1 MNILPLPLSLFC
13 LCLCCGF
20 SRGGQPPEGAPVR
33 FRINMDQAAGNKA
46 PSTGPVPDQSTPLNA
61 AKLLLSALQEKTDW
75 KHEPYKS
82 LPATSPFVSQLR
94 LKSILSRME
103 AVQGYVTGAAPERPP
118 FVDEDSI
125 IAEGDLAMAYILL
138 PDKANPYVYA
148 ATAVALVKKEGQW
161 KASLTPGSF
170 DNTFL
175 PFEDGI
181 REKAKKIS
189 SEAKKKIFGLAH
201 QYSVAAVK
209 AALEHIKRFRQENV
223 RGTTDDEL
231 KNLLIRAVKGDD
243 PALIAALLVSPYY
256 TESAITQSARLI
268 PVVKAMRLQDRR
280 EENRYIQPTH
290 LSFMTF
296 PNTILVPL
304 SPHPDDQMAPN
315 SREED
320 QQEEANKNNAKKNG
334 KDIHSIGA
342 MTILPPRM
350 SMPDIDK
357 PALIYRYALEKTK
370 DPTDGLPVFK
380 MNLTDAFASWNL
392 KPDEST
398 TARIMADFH
407 RTYPPLSFPTPEE
420 AVTAAG
426 RALANRDS
434 LAMMRMLAPSNFAS
448 VKEFEDALSQL
459 KTVMG
464 RIPIPHTRV
473 REKDVPEVK
482 AAYVPAARDGCAGIK
497 ATIGV
502 RTAVGNEFSV
512 NNLHFIQCAC
522 KFTDTCTTC
531 NNEENRSK
539 RVEIKELIKN
549 LKKVNPFVESNI
561 FRSVENVNI
570 DTVVGYKQHG
580 IRHNFLEGYDDN
592 PGYVPEAEKAA
603 AETE

>member
-1 MNILPLPLSLFC
+1 MNILPLSLFC

-61 AKLLLSALQEKTDW
+61 AKLLLRALQEKTDW

-94 LKSILSRME
+94 QKSILSRME

-175 PFEDGI
+175 PFDDGI

-280 EENRYIQPTH
+280 EGNRYIQPTH

-464 RIPIPHTRV
+464 RIPTPHTGV

-482 AAYVPAARDGCAGIK
+482 AAYIPAARDGCAEIK

-512 NNLHFIQCAC
+512 NNLHFIQ
-522 KFTDTCTTC
+522 TDGGWMLAGADA
-531 NNEENRSK
+531 EQPL
-539 RVEIKELIKN
+539 EL
-549 LKKVNPFVESNI
+549 
-561 FRSVENVNI
+561 
-570 DTVVGYKQHG
+570 
-580 IRHNFLEGYDDN
+580 
-592 PGYVPEAEKAA
+592 EAPKAP
-603 AETE
+603 

>member
-1 MNILPLPLSLFC
+1 MNILPLSLFCLC

-61 AKLLLSALQEKTDW
+61 AKLLLRALQEKTDW

-175 PFEDGI
+175 PFDDGI

-398 TARIMADFH
+398 TARIIADFH

-464 RIPIPHTRV
+464 RIPTPHTGV

-482 AAYVPAARDGCAGIK
+482 AAYIPAARDGCAEIK

-512 NNLHFIQCAC
+512 NNLHFIQ
-522 KFTDTCTTC
+522 TDGGWMLAGADA
-531 NNEENRSK
+531 EQPL
-539 RVEIKELIKN
+539 EL
-549 LKKVNPFVESNI
+549 
-561 FRSVENVNI
+561 
-570 DTVVGYKQHG
+570 
-580 IRHNFLEGYDDN
+580 
-592 PGYVPEAEKAA
+592 EAPKAP
-603 AETE
+603 

>member
-1 MNILPLPLSLFC
+1 MNILPLSLFC

-61 AKLLLSALQEKTDW
+61 AKLLLRALQEKTDW

-82 LPATSPFVSQLR
+82 LAATSPFVSQLR

-175 PFEDGI
+175 PFDDGI

-464 RIPIPHTRV
+464 RIPTPHTGV

-482 AAYVPAARDGCAGIK
+482 AAYIPAARDGCAEIK

-512 NNLHFIQCAC
+512 NNLHFIQ
-522 KFTDTCTTC
+522 TDVGWMLAGADA
-531 NNEENRSK
+531 EQPL
-539 RVEIKELIKN
+539 EL
-549 LKKVNPFVESNI
+549 
-561 FRSVENVNI
+561 
-570 DTVVGYKQHG
+570 
-580 IRHNFLEGYDDN
+580 
-592 PGYVPEAEKAA
+592 EAPKAP
-603 AETE
+603 

>member
-1 MNILPLPLSLFC
+1 MNILPLSLFC

-61 AKLLLSALQEKTDW
+61 AKLLLRALQEKTDW

-175 PFEDGI
+175 PFDDGI

-464 RIPIPHTRV
+464 RIPTPHTRV

-482 AAYVPAARDGCAGIK
+482 AAYIPAARDGCAGIK

-512 NNLHFIQCAC
+512 NNLHFI
-522 KFTDTCTTC
+522 KTDGGWMLAGADA
-531 NNEENRSK
+531 EQPL
-539 RVEIKELIKN
+539 EL
-549 LKKVNPFVESNI
+549 
-561 FRSVENVNI
+561 
-570 DTVVGYKQHG
+570 
-580 IRHNFLEGYDDN
+580 
-592 PGYVPEAEKAA
+592 EAPKAP
-603 AETE
+603 

>member
-1 MNILPLPLSLFC
+1 MNILPLSLFC

-33 FRINMDQAAGNKA
+33 FRINMDQAAENKA

-61 AKLLLSALQEKTDW
+61 AKLLLRALQEKTDW

-148 ATAVALVKKEGQW
+148 ATAVALVKKEGRWQ
-161 KASLTPGSF
+161 ASLTPGSF
-170 DNTFL
+170 DNTVL
-175 PFEDGI
+175 PFDDRI
-181 REKAKKIS
+181 RGEAEKLS

-223 RGTTDDEL
+223 KGTTDDEL

-464 RIPIPHTRV
+464 RIPTPHTRV

-482 AAYVPAARDGCAGIK
+482 AAYIPAARDGCAGIK

-512 NNLHFIQCAC
+512 NNLHFIQ
-522 KFTDTCTTC
+522 TDGGWMLAGADA
-531 NNEENRSK
+531 EQPL
-539 RVEIKELIKN
+539 EL
-549 LKKVNPFVESNI
+549 
-561 FRSVENVNI
+561 
-570 DTVVGYKQHG
+570 
-580 IRHNFLEGYDDN
+580 
-592 PGYVPEAEKAA
+592 EAPKAP
-603 AETE
+603 

>member
-1 MNILPLPLSLFC
+1 MNILPLSLFC

-20 SRGGQPPEGAPVR
+20 FRGGQPPEGAPVR

-61 AKLLLSALQEKTDW
+61 AKLLLRALQEKTDW

-175 PFEDGI
+175 PFDDGI

-398 TARIMADFH
+398 TARIIADFH
-407 RTYPPLSFPTPEE
+407 RTYPPLSFSTPEE

-464 RIPIPHTRV
+464 RIPTPHTGV

-482 AAYVPAARDGCAGIK
+482 AAYIPAARDGCAEIK

-512 NNLHFIQCAC
+512 NNLHFIQ
-522 KFTDTCTTC
+522 TDVGWMLAGADA
-531 NNEENRSK
+531 EQPL
-539 RVEIKELIKN
+539 EL
-549 LKKVNPFVESNI
+549 
-561 FRSVENVNI
+561 
-570 DTVVGYKQHG
+570 
-580 IRHNFLEGYDDN
+580 
-592 PGYVPEAEKAA
+592 EAPKAP
-603 AETE
+603 

>member
-61 AKLLLSALQEKTDW
+61 AKLLLRALQEKTDW

-125 IAEGDLAMAYILL
+125 IAEGDLAMVYILL

-223 RGTTDDEL
+223 KGTTDDEL

-304 SPHPDDQMAPN
+304 SPHPDDQMATN

-464 RIPIPHTRV
+464 RIPTPHTRV

-482 AAYVPAARDGCAGIK
+482 AAYIPAARDGCAGIK

-512 NNLHFIQCAC
+512 NNLHFIQ
-522 KFTDTCTTC
+522 TDGGWMLAGADA
-531 NNEENRSK
+531 EQPL
-539 RVEIKELIKN
+539 EL
-549 LKKVNPFVESNI
+549 
-561 FRSVENVNI
+561 
-570 DTVVGYKQHG
+570 
-580 IRHNFLEGYDDN
+580 
-592 PGYVPEAEKAA
+592 EAPKAP
-603 AETE
+603 

>member
-1 MNILPLPLSLFC
+1 MNILPLSLFC

-61 AKLLLSALQEKTDW
+61 AKLLLRALQEKTDW

-175 PFEDGI
+175 PFDDGI

-223 RGTTDDEL
+223 KGTTDDEL
-231 KNLLIRAVKGDD
+231 KNLLIRAVKGNN
-243 PALIAALLVSPYY
+243 PAHIAALLVSPYY

-464 RIPIPHTRV
+464 RIPTPHTRV

-482 AAYVPAARDGCAGIK
+482 AAYIPAARDGCAGIK

-512 NNLHFIQCAC
+512 NNLHFINTNGGWMLAGADAEQPL
-522 KFTDTCTTC
+522 
-531 NNEENRSK
+531 
-539 RVEIKELIKN
+539 ELED
-549 LKKVNPFVESNI
+549 P
-561 FRSVENVNI
+561 
-570 DTVVGYKQHG
+570 
-580 IRHNFLEGYDDN
+580 
-592 PGYVPEAEKAA
+592 KAP
-603 AETE
+603 

>member
-1 MNILPLPLSLFC
+1 MNILPLSLFC

-61 AKLLLSALQEKTDW
+61 AKLLLRALQEKTDW

-201 QYSVAAVK
+201 QSSVAAVK
-209 AALEHIKRFRQENV
+209 AALEHIKRFRQENAK
-223 RGTTDDEL
+223 GTTDDEL

-464 RIPIPHTRV
+464 RIPTPHTRV

-482 AAYVPAARDGCAGIK
+482 AAYIPAARDGCAGIK

-512 NNLHFIQCAC
+512 NNLHFI
-522 KFTDTCTTC
+522 KTDGGWMLAGADA
-531 NNEENRSK
+531 EQPL
-539 RVEIKELIKN
+539 EL
-549 LKKVNPFVESNI
+549 
-561 FRSVENVNI
+561 
-570 DTVVGYKQHG
+570 
-580 IRHNFLEGYDDN
+580 
-592 PGYVPEAEKAA
+592 EAPKAP
-603 AETE
+603 

>member
-61 AKLLLSALQEKTDW
+61 AKLLLRALQEKTDW

-175 PFEDGI
+175 PFDDGI

-223 RGTTDDEL
+223 KGTTDDEL

-464 RIPIPHTRV
+464 RIPTPHTRV

-482 AAYVPAARDGCAGIK
+482 AAYIPAARDGCAGIK

-512 NNLHFIQCAC
+512 NNLHFIQ
-522 KFTDTCTTC
+522 TDGGWMLAGADA
-531 NNEENRSK
+531 EQPL
-539 RVEIKELIKN
+539 EL
-549 LKKVNPFVESNI
+549 
-561 FRSVENVNI
+561 
-570 DTVVGYKQHG
+570 
-580 IRHNFLEGYDDN
+580 
-592 PGYVPEAEKAA
+592 EAPKAP
-603 AETE
+603 

>member
-33 FRINMDQAAGNKA
+33 FRINMDQAPANKA
-46 PSTGPVPDQSTPLNA
+46 PSPGPVPDQSTPLNA
-61 AKLLLSALQEKTDW
+61 AKLLLRALQEKTDW

-125 IAEGDLAMAYILL
+125 IAEGDLAMVYILL

-223 RGTTDDEL
+223 KGTTDDEL

-464 RIPIPHTRV
+464 RIPTPHTRV

-482 AAYVPAARDGCAGIK
+482 AAYIPAARDGCAGIK

-512 NNLHFIQCAC
+512 NNLHFIQ
-522 KFTDTCTTC
+522 TDGGWMLAGADA
-531 NNEENRSK
+531 EHPL
-539 RVEIKELIKN
+539 EL
-549 LKKVNPFVESNI
+549 
-561 FRSVENVNI
+561 
-570 DTVVGYKQHG
+570 
-580 IRHNFLEGYDDN
+580 
-592 PGYVPEAEKAA
+592 EAPKAP
-603 AETE
+603 

>member
-61 AKLLLSALQEKTDW
+61 AKLLLRALQEKTDW

-125 IAEGDLAMAYILL
+125 IAEGDLAMVYILL

-223 RGTTDDEL
+223 KGTTDDEL

-464 RIPIPHTRV
+464 RIPTPHTRV

-482 AAYVPAARDGCAGIK
+482 AAYIPAARDGCAGIK

-512 NNLHFIQCAC
+512 NNLHFIQ
-522 KFTDTCTTC
+522 TDGGWMLAGADA
-531 NNEENRSK
+531 EQPL
-539 RVEIKELIKN
+539 ELED
-549 LKKVNPFVESNI
+549 P
-561 FRSVENVNI
+561 
-570 DTVVGYKQHG
+570 
-580 IRHNFLEGYDDN
+580 
-592 PGYVPEAEKAA
+592 KAP
-603 AETE
+603 

>member
-46 PSTGPVPDQSTPLNA
+46 PSTGPIPDQSTPLNA
-61 AKLLLSALQEKTDW
+61 AKLLLRALQEKTDW

-125 IAEGDLAMAYILL
+125 IAEGDLAMVYILL

-223 RGTTDDEL
+223 KGTTDDEL

-464 RIPIPHTRV
+464 RIPTPHTRV

-482 AAYVPAARDGCAGIK
+482 AAYIPAARDGCAGIK

-512 NNLHFIQCAC
+512 NNLHFIQ
-522 KFTDTCTTC
+522 TDGGWMLAGADA
-531 NNEENRSK
+531 EQPL
-539 RVEIKELIKN
+539 EL
-549 LKKVNPFVESNI
+549 
-561 FRSVENVNI
+561 
-570 DTVVGYKQHG
+570 
-580 IRHNFLEGYDDN
+580 
-592 PGYVPEAEKAA
+592 EAPKAP
-603 AETE
+603 

>member
-61 AKLLLSALQEKTDW
+61 AKLLLRALQEKTDW

-223 RGTTDDEL
+223 KGTTDDEL

-350 SMPDIDK
+350 SMPDIDT

-464 RIPIPHTRV
+464 RIPTPHTRV

-482 AAYVPAARDGCAGIK
+482 AAYIPAARDGCAGIK

-512 NNLHFIQCAC
+512 NNLHFIQ
-522 KFTDTCTTC
+522 TDGGWMLAGADA
-531 NNEENRSK
+531 EQPL
-539 RVEIKELIKN
+539 EL
-549 LKKVNPFVESNI
+549 
-561 FRSVENVNI
+561 
-570 DTVVGYKQHG
+570 
-580 IRHNFLEGYDDN
+580 
-592 PGYVPEAEKAA
+592 EAPKAP
-603 AETE
+603 

>member
-1 MNILPLPLSLFC
+1 MNILPLSLFC

-61 AKLLLSALQEKTDW
+61 AKLLLRALQEKTDW

-125 IAEGDLAMAYILL
+125 IAEGDLAMVYILL

-223 RGTTDDEL
+223 KGTTDDEL

-464 RIPIPHTRV
+464 RIPTPHTRV

-482 AAYVPAARDGCAGIK
+482 AAYIPAARDGCAGIK

-512 NNLHFIQCAC
+512 NNLHFI
-522 KFTDTCTTC
+522 KTDGGWMLAGADA
-531 NNEENRSK
+531 EQPL
-539 RVEIKELIKN
+539 EL
-549 LKKVNPFVESNI
+549 
-561 FRSVENVNI
+561 
-570 DTVVGYKQHG
+570 
-580 IRHNFLEGYDDN
+580 
-592 PGYVPEAEKAA
+592 EAPKAP
-603 AETE
+603 

>member
-1 MNILPLPLSLFC
+1 MNILPLSLFC

-61 AKLLLSALQEKTDW
+61 AKLLLRALQEKTDW

-175 PFEDGI
+175 PFDDGI

-398 TARIMADFH
+398 TARIIADFH
-407 RTYPPLSFPTPEE
+407 RTYPPLSFSTPEE

-464 RIPIPHTRV
+464 RIPTPHTGV

-482 AAYVPAARDGCAGIK
+482 AAYIPAARDGCAGIK

-512 NNLHFIQCAC
+512 NNLHFIQ
-522 KFTDTCTTC
+522 TDVGWMLAGADA
-531 NNEENRSK
+531 EQPL
-539 RVEIKELIKN
+539 EL
-549 LKKVNPFVESNI
+549 
-561 FRSVENVNI
+561 
-570 DTVVGYKQHG
+570 
-580 IRHNFLEGYDDN
+580 
-592 PGYVPEAEKAA
+592 EAPKAP
-603 AETE
+603 

>member
-1 MNILPLPLSLFC
+1 M
-13 LCLCCGF
+13 
-20 SRGGQPPEGAPVR
+20 
-33 FRINMDQAAGNKA
+33 
-46 PSTGPVPDQSTPLNA
+46 
-61 AKLLLSALQEKTDW
+61 
-75 KHEPYKS
+75 
-82 LPATSPFVSQLR
+82 
-94 LKSILSRME
+94 
-103 AVQGYVTGAAPERPP
+103 
-118 FVDEDSI
+118 
-125 IAEGDLAMAYILL
+125 
-138 PDKANPYVYA
+138 
-148 ATAVALVKKEGQW
+148 
-161 KASLTPGSF
+161 
-170 DNTFL
+170 
-175 PFEDGI
+175 
-181 REKAKKIS
+181 
-189 SEAKKKIFGLAH
+189 
-201 QYSVAAVK
+201 
-209 AALEHIKRFRQENV
+209 
-223 RGTTDDEL
+223 
-231 KNLLIRAVKGDD
+231 
-243 PALIAALLVSPYY
+243 LVSPYY

-464 RIPIPHTRV
+464 RIPTPHTRV

-482 AAYVPAARDGCAGIK
+482 AAYIPAARDGCAGIK

-512 NNLHFIQCAC
+512 NNLHFIQ
-522 KFTDTCTTC
+522 TDGGWMLAGADA
-531 NNEENRSK
+531 EQPL
-539 RVEIKELIKN
+539 EL
-549 LKKVNPFVESNI
+549 
-561 FRSVENVNI
+561 
-570 DTVVGYKQHG
+570 
-580 IRHNFLEGYDDN
+580 
-592 PGYVPEAEKAA
+592 EAPKAP
-603 AETE
+603 

>member
-1 MNILPLPLSLFC
+1 MNILPLSLFC

-20 SRGGQPPEGAPVR
+20 SRGGQPPEGAPIR

-61 AKLLLSALQEKTDW
+61 AKLLLRALQEKTDW

-175 PFEDGI
+175 PFDDGI

-398 TARIMADFH
+398 TARIIADFH

-464 RIPIPHTRV
+464 RIPTPHTGV

-482 AAYVPAARDGCAGIK
+482 AAYIPAARDGCAEIK

-512 NNLHFIQCAC
+512 NNLHFIQ
-522 KFTDTCTTC
+522 TDVGWMLAGADA
-531 NNEENRSK
+531 EQPL
-539 RVEIKELIKN
+539 EL
-549 LKKVNPFVESNI
+549 
-561 FRSVENVNI
+561 
-570 DTVVGYKQHG
+570 
-580 IRHNFLEGYDDN
+580 
-592 PGYVPEAEKAA
+592 EAPKAP
-603 AETE
+603 

>member
-1 MNILPLPLSLFC
+1 MNILPLSLFC

-61 AKLLLSALQEKTDW
+61 AKLLLRALQEKTDW

-125 IAEGDLAMAYILL
+125 IAEGDLAMVYILL

-223 RGTTDDEL
+223 KGTTDDEL

-434 LAMMRMLAPSNFAS
+434 LSMIRMLAPSHFAS

-464 RIPIPHTRV
+464 RIPTPHTRV

-482 AAYVPAARDGCAGIK
+482 AAYIPAARDGCAGIK

-512 NNLHFIQCAC
+512 NNLHFINTNGGWMLAGADAEQPL
-522 KFTDTCTTC
+522 
-531 NNEENRSK
+531 
-539 RVEIKELIKN
+539 EL
-549 LKKVNPFVESNI
+549 
-561 FRSVENVNI
+561 
-570 DTVVGYKQHG
+570 
-580 IRHNFLEGYDDN
+580 
-592 PGYVPEAEKAA
+592 EAPKAP
-603 AETE
+603 

>member
-61 AKLLLSALQEKTDW
+61 AKLLLRALQEKTDW

-125 IAEGDLAMAYILL
+125 IAEGDLAMVYILL

-223 RGTTDDEL
+223 KGTTDDEL

-304 SPHPDDQMAPN
+304 SPHPNDQMAPN

-464 RIPIPHTRV
+464 RIPTPHTRV

-482 AAYVPAARDGCAGIK
+482 AAYIPAARDGCAGIK

-512 NNLHFIQCAC
+512 NNLHFIQ
-522 KFTDTCTTC
+522 TDGGWMLAGADA
-531 NNEENRSK
+531 EQPL
-539 RVEIKELIKN
+539 EL
-549 LKKVNPFVESNI
+549 
-561 FRSVENVNI
+561 
-570 DTVVGYKQHG
+570 
-580 IRHNFLEGYDDN
+580 
-592 PGYVPEAEKAA
+592 EAPKAP
-603 AETE
+603 

>member
-1 MNILPLPLSLFC
+1 MNILPLSLFC
-13 LCLCCGF
+13 LCLRCGF

-61 AKLLLSALQEKTDW
+61 AKLLLRALQEKTDW

-464 RIPIPHTRV
+464 RIPTPHTGV

-482 AAYVPAARDGCAGIK
+482 AAYIPAARDGCAGIK

-512 NNLHFIQCAC
+512 NNLHFIQ
-522 KFTDTCTTC
+522 TDGGWMLAGADA
-531 NNEENRSK
+531 EQPL
-539 RVEIKELIKN
+539 EL
-549 LKKVNPFVESNI
+549 
-561 FRSVENVNI
+561 
-570 DTVVGYKQHG
+570 
-580 IRHNFLEGYDDN
+580 
-592 PGYVPEAEKAA
+592 EAPKAP
-603 AETE
+603 

>member
-1 MNILPLPLSLFC
+1 MNILPLSLFC

-61 AKLLLSALQEKTDW
+61 AKLLLRALQEKTDW

-125 IAEGDLAMAYILL
+125 IAEGDLAMVYILL

-223 RGTTDDEL
+223 KGTTDDEL

-304 SPHPDDQMAPN
+304 SPRPDDQMAPN

-434 LAMMRMLAPSNFAS
+434 LTMIRMLAPSNFAS

-482 AAYVPAARDGCAGIK
+482 AAYIPAARDGCAGIK

-512 NNLHFIQCAC
+512 NNLHFIQ
-522 KFTDTCTTC
+522 TDGGWMLAGADA
-531 NNEENRSK
+531 EQPL
-539 RVEIKELIKN
+539 EL
-549 LKKVNPFVESNI
+549 
-561 FRSVENVNI
+561 
-570 DTVVGYKQHG
+570 
-580 IRHNFLEGYDDN
+580 
-592 PGYVPEAEKAA
+592 EAPKAP
-603 AETE
+603 

>member
-1 MNILPLPLSLFC
+1 MNILPLSLFC

-33 FRINMDQAAGNKA
+33 FRINMDQAAENKA

-61 AKLLLSALQEKTDW
+61 AKLLLRALQEKTDW

-161 KASLTPGSF
+161 QASLTPGSF

-175 PFEDGI
+175 PFDDRI
-181 REKAKKIS
+181 RGEAEKLS
-189 SEAKKKIFGLAH
+189 SEAKKKIFVLAH

-223 RGTTDDEL
+223 KGTTDDEL

-464 RIPIPHTRV
+464 RIPTPHTRV

-482 AAYVPAARDGCAGIK
+482 AAYIPAARDGCAGIK

-512 NNLHFIQCAC
+512 NNLHFIQ
-522 KFTDTCTTC
+522 TDGGWMLAGADA
-531 NNEENRSK
+531 EQPL
-539 RVEIKELIKN
+539 EL
-549 LKKVNPFVESNI
+549 
-561 FRSVENVNI
+561 
-570 DTVVGYKQHG
+570 
-580 IRHNFLEGYDDN
+580 
-592 PGYVPEAEKAA
+592 EAPKAP
-603 AETE
+603 

>member
-1 MNILPLPLSLFC
+1 MNILPLSLFC

-61 AKLLLSALQEKTDW
+61 AKLLLRALQEKTDW

-175 PFEDGI
+175 PFDDGI

-223 RGTTDDEL
+223 KGTTDDEL
-231 KNLLIRAVKGDD
+231 KNLLIRAVKGNN
-243 PALIAALLVSPYY
+243 PAHIAALLVSPYY

-464 RIPIPHTRV
+464 RIPTPHTRV

-482 AAYVPAARDGCAGIK
+482 AAYIPAARDGCAGIK

-512 NNLHFIQCAC
+512 NNLHFIQ
-522 KFTDTCTTC
+522 TDGGWMLAGADA
-531 NNEENRSK
+531 EQPL
-539 RVEIKELIKN
+539 ELED
-549 LKKVNPFVESNI
+549 P
-561 FRSVENVNI
+561 
-570 DTVVGYKQHG
+570 
-580 IRHNFLEGYDDN
+580 
-592 PGYVPEAEKAA
+592 KAP
-603 AETE
+603 

>member
-1 MNILPLPLSLFC
+1 MNILPLSLFC

-61 AKLLLSALQEKTDW
+61 AKLLLRALQEKTDW

-125 IAEGDLAMAYILL
+125 IAKGDLAMAYILL

-175 PFEDGI
+175 PFDDGI

-398 TARIMADFH
+398 TARIIADFH

-464 RIPIPHTRV
+464 RIPTPHTGV

-482 AAYVPAARDGCAGIK
+482 AAYIPAARDGCAEIK

-512 NNLHFIQCAC
+512 NNLHFIQ
-522 KFTDTCTTC
+522 TDVGWMLAGADA
-531 NNEENRSK
+531 EQPL
-539 RVEIKELIKN
+539 EL
-549 LKKVNPFVESNI
+549 
-561 FRSVENVNI
+561 
-570 DTVVGYKQHG
+570 
-580 IRHNFLEGYDDN
+580 
-592 PGYVPEAEKAA
+592 EAPKAP
-603 AETE
+603 

>member
-1 MNILPLPLSLFC
+1 MNILPLSLFC

-33 FRINMDQAAGNKA
+33 FRINMDQAAENKA

-61 AKLLLSALQEKTDW
+61 AKLLLRALQEKTDW

-175 PFEDGI
+175 PFDDRI
-181 REKAKKIS
+181 RGEAEKLS
-189 SEAKKKIFGLAH
+189 SEAKKKIFVLAH

-223 RGTTDDEL
+223 KGTTDDEL

-320 QQEEANKNNAKKNG
+320 LQEEANKNNAKKNG

-350 SMPDIDK
+350 SMPGIDK

-434 LAMMRMLAPSNFAS
+434 LSMIRMLAPSHFAS

-464 RIPIPHTRV
+464 RIPSPHTGV

-482 AAYVPAARDGCAGIK
+482 AAYVPASRDGCAGIK

-512 NNLHFIQCAC
+512 NNLHFINTNGGWMLAGADAEQPL
-522 KFTDTCTTC
+522 
-531 NNEENRSK
+531 
-539 RVEIKELIKN
+539 ELED
-549 LKKVNPFVESNI
+549 P
-561 FRSVENVNI
+561 
-570 DTVVGYKQHG
+570 
-580 IRHNFLEGYDDN
+580 
-592 PGYVPEAEKAA
+592 KAP
-603 AETE
+603 

>member
-1 MNILPLPLSLFC
+1 MNILPLSLFC

-61 AKLLLSALQEKTDW
+61 AKLLLRALQEKTDW

-175 PFEDGI
+175 PFDDGI

-304 SPHPDDQMAPN
+304 SPRPDDQMAPN

-320 QQEEANKNNAKKNG
+320 LQEEANKNNAKKNG

-464 RIPIPHTRV
+464 RIPTPHTRV

-482 AAYVPAARDGCAGIK
+482 AAYIPAARDGCAGIK

-512 NNLHFIQCAC
+512 NNLHFIQ
-522 KFTDTCTTC
+522 TDGGWMLAGADA
-531 NNEENRSK
+531 EQPL
-539 RVEIKELIKN
+539 EL
-549 LKKVNPFVESNI
+549 
-561 FRSVENVNI
+561 
-570 DTVVGYKQHG
+570 
-580 IRHNFLEGYDDN
+580 
-592 PGYVPEAEKAA
+592 EAPKAP
-603 AETE
+603 

>member
-1 MNILPLPLSLFC
+1 MNILPLSLFC

-61 AKLLLSALQEKTDW
+61 AKLLLRALQEKTDW

-223 RGTTDDEL
+223 KGTTDDEL
-231 KNLLIRAVKGDD
+231 KNLLIRAVKGND

-464 RIPIPHTRV
+464 RIPTPHTRV

-482 AAYVPAARDGCAGIK
+482 AAYIPAARDGCAGIK

-512 NNLHFIQCAC
+512 NNLHFIQ
-522 KFTDTCTTC
+522 TDGGWMLAGADA
-531 NNEENRSK
+531 EQPL
-539 RVEIKELIKN
+539 EL
-549 LKKVNPFVESNI
+549 
-561 FRSVENVNI
+561 
-570 DTVVGYKQHG
+570 
-580 IRHNFLEGYDDN
+580 
-592 PGYVPEAEKAA
+592 EAPKAP
-603 AETE
+603 

>member
-61 AKLLLSALQEKTDW
+61 AKLLLRALQEKTDW

-223 RGTTDDEL
+223 KGTTDDEL

-426 RALANRDS
+426 RSLANRDS

-464 RIPIPHTRV
+464 RIPTPHTRV

-482 AAYVPAARDGCAGIK
+482 AAYIPAARDGCAGIK

-512 NNLHFIQCAC
+512 NNLHFIQ
-522 KFTDTCTTC
+522 TDGGWMLAGADA
-531 NNEENRSK
+531 EQPL
-539 RVEIKELIKN
+539 EL
-549 LKKVNPFVESNI
+549 
-561 FRSVENVNI
+561 
-570 DTVVGYKQHG
+570 
-580 IRHNFLEGYDDN
+580 
-592 PGYVPEAEKAA
+592 EAPKAP
-603 AETE
+603 

>member
-1 MNILPLPLSLFC
+1 MNILPLSLFC

-61 AKLLLSALQEKTDW
+61 AKLLLRALQEKTDW

-175 PFEDGI
+175 PFDDGI
-181 REKAKKIS
+181 REKAEKIS

-223 RGTTDDEL
+223 KGTTDDEL

-398 TARIMADFH
+398 TARIIADFH

-464 RIPIPHTRV
+464 RIPTPHTGV

-482 AAYVPAARDGCAGIK
+482 AAYIPAARDGCAEIK

-512 NNLHFIQCAC
+512 NNLHFIQ
-522 KFTDTCTTC
+522 TDGGWMLAGADA
-531 NNEENRSK
+531 EQPL
-539 RVEIKELIKN
+539 EL
-549 LKKVNPFVESNI
+549 
-561 FRSVENVNI
+561 
-570 DTVVGYKQHG
+570 
-580 IRHNFLEGYDDN
+580 
-592 PGYVPEAEKAA
+592 EAPKAP
-603 AETE
+603 

>member
-1 MNILPLPLSLFC
+1 
-13 LCLCCGF
+13 
-20 SRGGQPPEGAPVR
+20 
-33 FRINMDQAAGNKA
+33 MDQAAENKA

-61 AKLLLSALQEKTDW
+61 AKLLLRALQEKTDW

-148 ATAVALVKKEGQW
+148 ATAVALVKKEGRWQ
-161 KASLTPGSF
+161 ASLTPGSF

-175 PFEDGI
+175 PFDDRI
-181 REKAKKIS
+181 RGEAEKLS

-209 AALEHIKRFRQENV
+209 AVLEHIKRFRQENV
-223 RGTTDDEL
+223 KGTTDDEL
-231 KNLLIRAVKGDD
+231 KNLLIRAVKGNN

-320 QQEEANKNNAKKNG
+320 LQEEANKNNAKKNG

-434 LAMMRMLAPSNFAS
+434 LSMIRMLAPSHFAS

-464 RIPIPHTRV
+464 RIPSPHTGV

-512 NNLHFIQCAC
+512 NNLHFIN
-522 KFTDTCTTC
+522 TDGGWMLAGADA
-531 NNEENRSK
+531 EQPL
-539 RVEIKELIKN
+539 EL
-549 LKKVNPFVESNI
+549 
-561 FRSVENVNI
+561 
-570 DTVVGYKQHG
+570 
-580 IRHNFLEGYDDN
+580 
-592 PGYVPEAEKAA
+592 EAPKAP
-603 AETE
+603 

>member
-1 MNILPLPLSLFC
+1 
-13 LCLCCGF
+13 
-20 SRGGQPPEGAPVR
+20 
-33 FRINMDQAAGNKA
+33 MDQAPENKA
-46 PSTGPVPDQSTPLNA
+46 PAPGPVPDQSTPLNA
-61 AKLLLSALQEKTDW
+61 AKLLLRALQEKTDW
-75 KHEPYKS
+75 EHEPYQS

-94 LKSILSRME
+94 LKSILSRLE

-118 FVDEDSI
+118 FVDENSI

-138 PDKANPYVYA
+138 PDKTNPYVYA
-148 ATAVALVKKEGQW
+148 ATAVALVKKGGQW

-175 PFEDGI
+175 PFDDRI
-181 REKAKKIS
+181 REEAEKLS
-189 SEAKKKIFGLAH
+189 SEARKKIFGLAH

-231 KNLLIRAVKGDD
+231 KNLIIRTVKGND

-398 TARIMADFH
+398 TARIIADFH

-464 RIPIPHTRV
+464 RIPTPHTGV

-482 AAYVPAARDGCAGIK
+482 AAYIPAARDGCAEIK

-512 NNLHFIQCAC
+512 NNLHFIQ
-522 KFTDTCTTC
+522 TDVGWMLAGADA
-531 NNEENRSK
+531 EQPL
-539 RVEIKELIKN
+539 EL
-549 LKKVNPFVESNI
+549 
-561 FRSVENVNI
+561 
-570 DTVVGYKQHG
+570 
-580 IRHNFLEGYDDN
+580 
-592 PGYVPEAEKAA
+592 EAPKAP
-603 AETE
+603 

>member
-1 MNILPLPLSLFC
+1 MNILPLSLFC

-33 FRINMDQAAGNKA
+33 FRIKMDQAAGNKA

-61 AKLLLSALQEKTDW
+61 AKLLLRALQEKTDW

-148 ATAVALVKKEGQW
+148 ATAVALVKKEGHW

-223 RGTTDDEL
+223 KGTTDDEL

-464 RIPIPHTRV
+464 RIPTPHTRV

-482 AAYVPAARDGCAGIK
+482 AAYIPAARDGCAGIK

-512 NNLHFIQCAC
+512 NNLHFI
-522 KFTDTCTTC
+522 KTDGGWMLAGADA
-531 NNEENRSK
+531 EQPL
-539 RVEIKELIKN
+539 EL
-549 LKKVNPFVESNI
+549 
-561 FRSVENVNI
+561 
-570 DTVVGYKQHG
+570 
-580 IRHNFLEGYDDN
+580 
-592 PGYVPEAEKAA
+592 EAPKAP
-603 AETE
+603 

>member
-1 MNILPLPLSLFC
+1 MNTLPLSPFC

-61 AKLLLSALQEKTDW
+61 AKLLLRALQEKTDW

-125 IAEGDLAMAYILL
+125 IAEGDLAMVYILL

-223 RGTTDDEL
+223 KGTTDDEL

-464 RIPIPHTRV
+464 RIPTPHTRV

-482 AAYVPAARDGCAGIK
+482 AAYIPAARDGCAGIK

-512 NNLHFIQCAC
+512 NNLHFIQ
-522 KFTDTCTTC
+522 TDGGWMLAGADA
-531 NNEENRSK
+531 EQPL
-539 RVEIKELIKN
+539 EL
-549 LKKVNPFVESNI
+549 
-561 FRSVENVNI
+561 
-570 DTVVGYKQHG
+570 
-580 IRHNFLEGYDDN
+580 
-592 PGYVPEAEKAA
+592 EAPKAP
-603 AETE
+603 

>member
-1 MNILPLPLSLFC
+1 MNILPLPLPLSLFC

-61 AKLLLSALQEKTDW
+61 AKLLLRALQEKTDW

-125 IAEGDLAMAYILL
+125 IAEGDLAMVYILL

-223 RGTTDDEL
+223 KGTTDDEL

-464 RIPIPHTRV
+464 RIPTPHTGV

-482 AAYVPAARDGCAGIK
+482 AAYIPAARDGCAGIK

-512 NNLHFIQCAC
+512 NNLHFIQ
-522 KFTDTCTTC
+522 TDGGWMLAGADA
-531 NNEENRSK
+531 EQPL
-539 RVEIKELIKN
+539 EL
-549 LKKVNPFVESNI
+549 
-561 FRSVENVNI
+561 
-570 DTVVGYKQHG
+570 
-580 IRHNFLEGYDDN
+580 
-592 PGYVPEAEKAA
+592 EAPKAP
-603 AETE
+603 

>member
-1 MNILPLPLSLFC
+1 MNILPLSLFC

-61 AKLLLSALQEKTDW
+61 AKLLLRALQEKTDW

-175 PFEDGI
+175 PFDDGI

-398 TARIMADFH
+398 TARIIADFH

-464 RIPIPHTRV
+464 RIPTPHTGV

-482 AAYVPAARDGCAGIK
+482 AAYIPAARDGCAEIK
-497 ATIGV
+497 ATTGV

-512 NNLHFIQCAC
+512 NNLHFIQ
-522 KFTDTCTTC
+522 TDVGWMLAGADA
-531 NNEENRSK
+531 EQPL
-539 RVEIKELIKN
+539 EL
-549 LKKVNPFVESNI
+549 
-561 FRSVENVNI
+561 
-570 DTVVGYKQHG
+570 
-580 IRHNFLEGYDDN
+580 
-592 PGYVPEAEKAA
+592 EAPKAP
-603 AETE
+603 